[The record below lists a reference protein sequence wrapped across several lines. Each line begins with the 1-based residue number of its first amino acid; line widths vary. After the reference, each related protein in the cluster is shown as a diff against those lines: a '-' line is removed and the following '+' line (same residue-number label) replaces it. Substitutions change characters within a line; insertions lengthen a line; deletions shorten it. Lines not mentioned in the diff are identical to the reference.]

1 MNKYLIFRTDRIGDF
16 HLSLILIKSIKRID
30 PGCFITIVS
39 SNKNYEYIKSF
50 KIVDE
55 VILLKKGF
63 INKLKTFIKINKNF
77 YRAIIIHDSK
87 NRSKFI
93 SYFLRSKFKYYVNKI
108 TKTSY
113 IDEIKEILFSL
124 NFDFIESD
132 LNTLEYRSAYNPDIF
147 NDNYIVFHFDEKWMF
162 NNYIKTY
169 INIEPNKDELIEFL
183 NKLTLKTNK
192 KLIVTSGS
200 KTPELLSDIFAKNFN
215 PNIKLIDNLNFLNLE
230 NIIIQ
235 SSLLIACHG
244 SVSHVAAAKSIRQ
257 IDIIDKSYNYDLWTA
272 HFRNYQSLNR
282 SKFDILSKNIIN
294 LLNS

>member
-16 HLSLILIKSIKRID
+16 HLSLILIKSFKRMD
-30 PGCFITIVS
+30 PGCSITIIS

-87 NRSKFI
+87 NRSKLI

-132 LNTLEYRSAYNPDIF
+132 LNTLEYRSVYNPDIF
-147 NDNYIVFHFDEKWMF
+147 KENYVVFHFDEKWIF

-215 PNIKLIDNLNFLNLE
+215 PNIKLIDDLNFLRLE

-244 SVSHVAAAKSIRQ
+244 SVSHVAAANNIRQ
-257 IDIIDKSYNYDLWTA
+257 IDVVDKSYNYGLWTA

-282 SKFDILSKNIIN
+282 AKFNILSKNIIN

>member
-30 PGCFITIVS
+30 PSCSITIVS

-55 VILLKKGF
+55 VILLKKGL

-87 NRSKFI
+87 NRSKLI

-113 IDEIKEILFSL
+113 IDEIKGILFSL

-132 LNTLEYRSAYNPDIF
+132 LNTLEYRSAHNPNIF
-147 NDNYIVFHFDEKWMF
+147 KDNYVVFHYDEKWIF

-192 KLIVTSGS
+192 KLIVTTGS
-200 KTPELLSDIFAKNFN
+200 NTPQLLTDIFDKDFN
-215 PNIKLIDNLNFLNLE
+215 PNIKLIDSLNFLHLE

-244 SVSHVAAAKSIRQ
+244 SVSHIAAAKNIKQ
-257 IDIIDKSYNYDLWTA
+257 IDIIDKSYNYGLWTA

-282 SKFDILSKNIIN
+282 SKFSILSKNIIN

>member
-30 PGCFITIVS
+30 PSCSITIVS

-55 VILLKKGF
+55 VILLKKGL
-63 INKLKTFIKINKNF
+63 INKFKTFIKINKNF

-87 NRSKFI
+87 NRSKFF
-93 SYFLRSKFKYYVNKI
+93 SYFLRSKIKYYVSKKS
-108 TKTSY
+108 KTSY
-113 IDEIKEILFSL
+113 IDEIKEILFSI

-132 LNTLEYRSAYNPDIF
+132 LNTLEYRSVYNPDIF
-147 NDNYIVFHFDEKWMF
+147 KDNYLVFHFDEKWIF

-169 INIEPNKDELIEFL
+169 INIEPNKDELIKFL
-183 NKLTLKTNK
+183 SKLVLKTNK
-192 KLIVTSGS
+192 KLIVTTGS
-200 KTPELLSDIFAKNFN
+200 KTPQLLSDIFAKNFN
-215 PNIKLIDNLNFLNLE
+215 PNIKLIDNLNFLHLE

-257 IDIIDKSYNYDLWTA
+257 IDIIDKTYNYGLWTA

-282 SKFDILSKNIIN
+282 SKFNILSKNIIN

>member
-30 PGCFITIVS
+30 PSCSITIVS

-55 VILLKKGF
+55 VILLKKGL
-63 INKLKTFIKINKNF
+63 INKLKTFIKINKYF

-87 NRSKFI
+87 KRSKLI

-108 TKTSY
+108 TKNSY

-132 LNTLEYRSAYNPDIF
+132 LNTLEYRSTYNPDIF
-147 NDNYIVFHFDEKWMF
+147 KDNYVVFHYDEKWIF

-200 KTPELLSDIFAKNFN
+200 KTPKLLSDIFDKNFN
-215 PNIKLIDNLNFLNLE
+215 PNIKLIDSLNFLNLE

-257 IDIIDKSYNYDLWTA
+257 IDIIDKSYNYGLWTA

-282 SKFDILSKNIIN
+282 SRFDILSKNIIN

>member
-30 PGCFITIVS
+30 PGCSITIVS
-39 SNKNYEYIKSF
+39 SIKNYEYIKSF

-55 VILLKKGF
+55 VILLKKGL

-87 NRSKFI
+87 NRSKLI
-93 SYFLRSKFKYYVNKI
+93 SYFLSSKFKYYVNKT

-124 NFDFIESD
+124 NFNFIESD
-132 LNTLEYRSAYNPDIF
+132 LNTLEYRSSYNPDIF
-147 NDNYIVFHFDEKWMF
+147 KDNYVVFHYDEKWIF

-215 PNIKLIDNLNFLNLE
+215 PNIKLIDNLNFLHLE

-257 IDIIDKSYNYDLWTA
+257 IDIIDKSYNYGVWTE

-282 SKFDILSKNIIN
+282 SKFNILSKNIIN

>member
-30 PGCFITIVS
+30 PSCSITIVS

-55 VILLKKGF
+55 VILLKKGL

-87 NRSKFI
+87 NRSKLI

-108 TKTSY
+108 TKNSY

-132 LNTLEYRSAYNPDIF
+132 LNTLEYRSAHNPNIF
-147 NDNYIVFHFDEKWMF
+147 KDNYVVFHYDEKWIF

-192 KLIVTSGS
+192 KLIVTTGS
-200 KTPELLSDIFAKNFN
+200 NTPQLLTDIFDKDFN
-215 PNIKLIDNLNFLNLE
+215 PNIKLIDSLNFLHLE

-244 SVSHVAAAKSIRQ
+244 SVSHIAAAKNIKQ
-257 IDIIDKSYNYDLWTA
+257 IDIIDKSYNYGLWTA

-282 SKFDILSKNIIN
+282 SKFNILSKNIIN

>member
-30 PGCFITIVS
+30 PSCSITIVS

-55 VILLKKGF
+55 VILLKKGL

-87 NRSKFI
+87 NRSKLI

-132 LNTLEYRSAYNPDIF
+132 LNTLEYRSAYNPYIF
-147 NDNYIVFHFDEKWMF
+147 KDNYVVFHFDEKWIF

-235 SSLLIACHG
+235 SSMLIACHG

-257 IDIIDKSYNYDLWTA
+257 IDIIDKSYNYGLWTA

-282 SKFDILSKNIIN
+282 SKFNILSKNIIN

>member
-30 PGCFITIVS
+30 PACSITIVS

-55 VILLKKGF
+55 VILVKKGL
-63 INKLKTFIKINKNF
+63 INKFKTFIKINKNF
-77 YRAIIIHDSK
+77 YKAIIIHDSK
-87 NRSKFI
+87 NRSKLF
-93 SYFLRSKFKYYVNKI
+93 SYFLRSKKKYYVNKKAKI
-108 TKTSY
+108 SY
-113 IDEIKEILFSL
+113 IDEIKEILFSI

-132 LNTLEYRSAYNPDIF
+132 LNTLEYRSTYNPDIF
-147 NDNYIVFHFDEKWMF
+147 KDNYVVFHYDEKWIF

-183 NKLTLKTNK
+183 NELTLKTNK
-192 KLIVTSGS
+192 KLIVTTGS
-200 KTPELLSDIFAKNFN
+200 KTPQLLSDIFAKNFN
-215 PNIKLIDNLNFLNLE
+215 PNIKLIDNLNFLHLE

-244 SVSHVAAAKSIRQ
+244 SVSHVAAAKSIKQ
-257 IDIIDKSYNYDLWTA
+257 IDIIDKSYNYSLWTA

-282 SKFDILSKNIIN
+282 SKFNILSRNIIN
-294 LLNS
+294 LLDS

>member
-30 PGCFITIVS
+30 PSCSITIVS

-55 VILLKKGF
+55 VILLKKGL

-87 NRSKFI
+87 NRSKLI

-108 TKTSY
+108 TKNSY

-132 LNTLEYRSAYNPDIF
+132 LNTLEYRSTYNPDIF
-147 NDNYIVFHFDEKWMF
+147 KDNYLVFHFDEKWIF

-192 KLIVTSGS
+192 KLIVTTGS
-200 KTPELLSDIFAKNFN
+200 NTPQLLTDIFDKDFN
-215 PNIKLIDNLNFLNLE
+215 PNIKLIDSLNFLHLE

-244 SVSHVAAAKSIRQ
+244 SVSHIAAAKNIKQ
-257 IDIIDKSYNYDLWTA
+257 IDIIDKSYNYGLWTA

-282 SKFDILSKNIIN
+282 SKFSILSKNIIN

>member
-30 PGCFITIVS
+30 PSCSITIVS

-55 VILLKKGF
+55 VILLKKGI

-87 NRSKFI
+87 NRSKLI

-113 IDEIKEILFSL
+113 IDEIKGILFSL

-132 LNTLEYRSAYNPDIF
+132 LNTLEYRSTYNPDIF
-147 NDNYIVFHFDEKWMF
+147 KDNYVVFHFDEKWIF

-200 KTPELLSDIFAKNFN
+200 KTPELLNDIFTKNFN

-257 IDIIDKSYNYDLWTA
+257 IDIIDKSYNYGLWTA

>member
-30 PGCFITIVS
+30 PSCSITIVS

-55 VILLKKGF
+55 VILLKKGL

-87 NRSKFI
+87 NRSTLI

-113 IDEIKEILFSL
+113 IDEIKGILFSL

-132 LNTLEYRSAYNPDIF
+132 LNTLEYRSTYNPDIF
-147 NDNYIVFHFDEKWMF
+147 KDNYLVFHFDEKWIF

-257 IDIIDKSYNYDLWTA
+257 IDIIDKSYNYGLWTA

-282 SKFDILSKNIIN
+282 SKFNILSKNIIN

>member
-30 PGCFITIVS
+30 PSCSITIVS

-55 VILLKKGF
+55 VILLKKGL
-63 INKLKTFIKINKNF
+63 INKLKTFVKINKNF

-87 NRSKFI
+87 NRSKLI

-108 TKTSY
+108 TKNSY

-132 LNTLEYRSAYNPDIF
+132 LNTLEYRSTYNPDIF
-147 NDNYIVFHFDEKWMF
+147 KDNYLVFHFDEKWIF

-169 INIEPNKDELIEFL
+169 TDIEPSKDELIEFL
-183 NKLTLKTNK
+183 NELTLKTNK

-215 PNIKLIDNLNFLNLE
+215 PNIKLIDNLNFLHLE

-257 IDIIDKSYNYDLWTA
+257 IDIIDKSYNYGLWTA

-282 SKFDILSKNIIN
+282 SKFNILSKNIIN

>member
-16 HLSLILIKSIKRID
+16 HLSLILIRSIKRID
-30 PGCFITIVS
+30 PGCSITIVA
-39 SNKNYEYIKSF
+39 SNNNYEYIKSF

-55 VILLKKGF
+55 VILLKKGL
-63 INKLKTFIKINKNF
+63 INKLKTFVKINKNF

-87 NRSKFI
+87 NRSKLI

-108 TKTSY
+108 TKNSY
-113 IDEIKEILFSL
+113 IDEIKGILFSL

-132 LNTLEYRSAYNPDIF
+132 LNTLEYRSTYNPDIF
-147 NDNYIVFHFDEKWMF
+147 KDNYLVFHFDEKWIF

-169 INIEPNKDELIEFL
+169 TDIEPSKDELIEFL
-183 NKLTLKTNK
+183 NELTLKTNK

-215 PNIKLIDNLNFLNLE
+215 PNIKLIDNLNFLHLE

-257 IDIIDKSYNYDLWTA
+257 IDIIDKSYNYGLWTA

-282 SKFDILSKNIIN
+282 SKFNILSKNIIN

>member
-16 HLSLILIKSIKRID
+16 HLSLILIRSIKRID
-30 PGCFITIVS
+30 PGCSITIVA
-39 SNKNYEYIKSF
+39 SNNNYEYIKSF

-55 VILLKKGF
+55 VILLKKGL
-63 INKLKTFIKINKNF
+63 INKFKTFIKINKNF
-77 YRAIIIHDSK
+77 YSAIIIHDSK
-87 NRSKFI
+87 NRSKLI
-93 SYFLRSKFKYYVNKI
+93 SYFLRAKFKHYLNKKA
-108 TKTSY
+108 KTSY
-113 IDEIKEILFSL
+113 IDEIKEILFSI

-132 LNTLEYRSAYNPDIF
+132 LNTLEYRSAHNPNIF
-147 NDNYIVFHFDEKWMF
+147 KDNYVVFHYDEKWIF
-162 NNYIKTY
+162 NNYMKTY

-192 KLIVTSGS
+192 KLIVTTGS
-200 KTPELLSDIFAKNFN
+200 NTPQLLTDIFDKDFN
-215 PNIKLIDNLNFLNLE
+215 PNIKLIDSLNFLHLE

-244 SVSHVAAAKSIRQ
+244 SVSHIAAAKNIKQ
-257 IDIIDKSYNYDLWTA
+257 IDIIDKSYNYGLWTA

-282 SKFDILSKNIIN
+282 SKFSILSKNIIN